1 MSTSTLISFGNIV
14 RSNERGPRW
23 YARGAIFRCG
33 ALASAAFWAALV
45 LPAAAAPQSAPG
57 QVVLVVN
64 GEPITN
70 LDIEQRGKLVQL
82 TLRRTAPRE
91 ELIDDLINDKIKI
104 SVGRRY
110 RLDIGEDDV
119 DKAFADMGS
128 RMRLSRQAFEQ
139 VLNQNGVDPAAMKE
153 HIKAEI
159 SWATIMQGKFASRL
173 HVNDKDVRQA
183 LETGQDNKPENKD
196 AKNEKEKDAKTVDP
210 TAAPGGYEYVLR
222 PILFLVARGSG
233 AEAIEAR
240 KKEAEALRT
249 RFDNCGTGIP
259 SARALRDVVVREQI
273 IKPSNDLQPAIRDIL
288 DKVPVGQLTT
298 PEVTSRGVEVFA
310 LCAKR
315 EAKLES
321 ASKSEM
327 KNKLYTEKFEAQGK
341 RFLQELRKA
350 AMIEYKEAP
359 EPVKEPK
366 SKPKTSRESNAK
378 APSVKTQ

>member
-1 MSTSTLISFGNIV
+1 V
-14 RSNERGPRW
+14 
-23 YARGAIFRCG
+23 
-33 ALASAAFWAALV
+33 LASAAVWVALV
-45 LPAAAAPQSAPG
+45 LPAAAAPPLAPG
-57 QVVLVVN
+57 QVVLIVN

-82 TLRRTAPRE
+82 TLRRTAPRQ

-110 RLDIGEDDV
+110 RLDISEDDV
-119 DKAFADMGS
+119 DKAFVEMGG
-128 RMRLSRQAFEQ
+128 RMRLTRQAFEQ
-139 VLNQNGVDPAAMKE
+139 VLTQNGVDPAAMKE

-159 SWATIMQGKFASRL
+159 SWATIVQGRFGSRL

-196 AKNEKEKDAKTVDP
+196 AKNEKDAKPVDP
-210 TAAPGGYEYVLR
+210 SAAPAGYEYVLR
-222 PILFLVARGSG
+222 PILFVVARGAGS
-233 AEAIEAR
+233 EATEAR

-259 SARALRDVVVREQI
+259 AARALRDVVVREQI
-273 IKPSNDLQPAIRDIL
+273 IKASTDLAPAIRDIL

-298 PEVTSRGVEVFA
+298 PEVTSRGIEVFA

-321 ASKSEM
+321 AAKGEM
-327 KNKLYTEKFEAQGK
+327 KNKLYSEKFEAQGK
-341 RFLQELRKA
+341 RYLQELRKA
-350 AMIEYKEAP
+350 AMIEYKEDP
-359 EPVKEPK
+359 EPVKEQKAKPAPK
-366 SKPKTSRESNAK
+366 SSRESNAK
-378 APSVKTQ
+378 APGVKTQ

>member
-1 MSTSTLISFGNIV
+1 M
-14 RSNERGPRW
+14 
-23 YARGAIFRCG
+23 
-33 ALASAAFWAALV
+33 
-45 LPAAAAPQSAPG
+45 
-57 QVVLVVN
+57 N

-119 DKAFADMGS
+119 DKAFVDMGN
-128 RMRLSRQAFEQ
+128 RMRMSRQAFEQ
-139 VLNQNGVDPAAMKE
+139 VLNQHGVDPAAMKE

-183 LETGQDNKPENKD
+183 LETTTQENKPENKD
-196 AKNEKEKDAKTVDP
+196 AKNEKEKDAKPVDP

-233 AEAIEAR
+233 AEAVEAR

-249 RFDNCGTGIP
+249 RFDNCGTGIA

-273 IKPSNDLQPAIRDIL
+273 IKASTDLQPAIRDIL

-327 KNKLYTEKFEAQGK
+327 KNKLYSEKFEAQGK
-341 RFLQELRKA
+341 RYLQELRKA

-366 SKPKTSRESNAK
+366 SKAKTSRESNAK